1 MSILK
6 VLAVILSVAFLS
18 TGVVG
23 CQKEEGPTEK
33 MGKAVDESA
42 HKTGEAMKES
52 GEDVKKAVE

>member
-6 VLAVILSVAFLS
+6 VLAVVLSVAILS

-23 CQKEEGPTEK
+23 CQKEEGATEK
-33 MGKAVDESA
+33 MGKAVDESVEE
-42 HKTGEAMKES
+42 TGEAMKEA